1 MRRQHARAVAS
12 GDATRRP
19 TSHARSYL
27 QTTIMS
33 TTIQHTV
40 SFRYKSS
47 ASADEISKASKAFYH
62 LKETCVREV
71 DSKPLI
77 SRISGGKQTSPEG
90 LDQGMNVSTRDMI
103 SSVLTR

>member
-1 MRRQHARAVAS
+1 
-12 GDATRRP
+12 
-19 TSHARSYL
+19 
-27 QTTIMS
+27 MS
-33 TTIQHTV
+33 TTKIQHTV

-71 DSKPLI
+71 DGKPFI
-77 SRISGGKQTSPEG
+77 SRISGGNQTSPEG